1 MNTPTVA
8 LTFDDGPSEWTEPL
22 LDVLEERGARATFF
36 VLGCNIAGRESTI
49 RRAVDAGH
57 EIGVHGWDHERMGD
71 ELPERLLRRRL
82 RKTEVALMAAGAPK
96 PMLWRPPWHHAT
108 AESARVVTELGYRQ
122 VGVTVDGRDVS
133 TSEGAIVRQVVA
145 GLRDCAIVGLHDGI
159 AANGEQGLRSRV
171 GTVRAVARILE
182 RCMSV
187 TVSDLFARM
196 EAAA

>member
-1 MNTPTVA
+1 MITPTVA
-8 LTFDDGPSEWTEPL
+8 LTFDDGPSEWTLPL

-36 VLGCNIAGRESTI
+36 VLGCNVAGRETTI

-71 ELPERLLRRRL
+71 DLPARLLRRRL
-82 RKTEVALMAAGAPK
+82 RKTEVTLMAAGAPK
-96 PMLWRPPWHHAT
+96 PTLWRPPWHHTT
-108 AESARVVTELGYRQ
+108 AESDRVITELGYRQ
-122 VGVTVDGRDVS
+122 VGVTVDGHDVS

-145 GLRDCAIVGLHDGI
+145 GLHDHAIVGLHDGI
-159 AANGEQGLRSRV
+159 AANGQQGLRSRI
-171 GTVRAVARILE
+171 GTVRAVVRILE
-182 RCMSV
+182 RCMAV